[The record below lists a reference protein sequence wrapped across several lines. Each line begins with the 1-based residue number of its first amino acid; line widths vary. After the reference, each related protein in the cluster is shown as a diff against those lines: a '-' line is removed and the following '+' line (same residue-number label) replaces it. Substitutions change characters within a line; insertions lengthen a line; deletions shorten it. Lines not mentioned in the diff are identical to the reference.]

1 MNYGERFKKER
12 KLKKVSLRKLSDE
25 LREKGI
31 IISPSLISK
40 FESGRSSISLVAAEN
55 LFAHFKITLV
65 PIPDEYLK
73 G

>member
-1 MNYGERFKKER
+1 MNHGIRFKEVR
-12 KLKKVSLRKLSDE
+12 KYKKVSLRKLSAD
-25 LREKGI
+25 LREKDI
-31 IISPSLISK
+31 IVSPSMISK

-73 G
+73 A